1 MGPKKYIFAATQAAE
16 MGRVFNLPRKLTPGK
31 RGWYPPQ
38 LLNIFDLI
46 F

>member
-1 MGPKKYIFAATQAAE
+1 MGLKQYLFAATQAAA

-31 RGWYPPQ
+31 RGWYSPQ